1 MHFLIDGKLKTHE
14 LYQQIIDAH
23 PDDQVDDFISA
34 FSREIRMRPDNV
46 GSFTQQQFYH
56 LLADL
61 FGAGVDTTLTT
72 LRWFLLYMAVH
83 PEIQVTHLHI
93 LEHT

>member
-1 MHFLIDGKLKTHE
+1 MHFLMDGKLKTHE
-14 LYQQIIDAH
+14 VYQKIIDSH
-23 PDDQVDDFISA
+23 PADQVDDFIAA
-34 FSREIRMRPDNV
+34 FSSEVSSRPDDV

-83 PEIQVTHLHI
+83 PEIQVSGNCGV
-93 LEHT
+93 